1 MSTLRTRRDLKTA
14 INRMTPDLGLQRPAI
29 GRVCLGFVASLALL
43 ILVSLVLSGGGAERI
58 PDVGKDLRGSIS
70 PDQ

>member
-1 MSTLRTRRDLKTA
+1 
-14 INRMTPDLGLQRPAI
+14 MTPDFGLQRPAI
-29 GRVCLGFVASLALL
+29 GRVCLGFLASLALL

>member
-1 MSTLRTRRDLKTA
+1 
-14 INRMTPDLGLQRPAI
+14 MTPDLGLQRLAI